1 MSCSGR
7 SSRGASTVVGVIQ
20 QLLLL
25 LLLLGAA
32 STDAQCVG
40 SVSQRL
46 KMSALL
52 DSIYPPWTDGSCL
65 LREPAAEPTK
75 IDDRLPVDWDSLI
88 VQANE
93 TISALPPPSN
103 LTDMADYL
111 LELGADGDSLDTA
124 PTGSDELSA
133 TETGYITSLN
143 KKVFSINV
151 PFDPAYS
158 DRVSAECKRQ
168 SALFFRAYAA
178 SELWALRM
186 HDASAKVGHGILNGN
201 INQYGDFDQCLSI
214 QQTLGSIG
222 DSSAQ
227 AAPLRGRYC
236 MAEVQPTIKP
246 NTRVL
251 KHLFELVQAH
261 GMLKSNLD
269 DPGHRVPRFSTVHW
283 ALCVPAGCTAADVQQ
298 SLGAFL
304 HHYIADTGLQTE
316 VKVHPALCQTK
327 HYIWHEYFTDRTLLV
342 WCAFALYAL
351 LVLSSTLY
359 DLKFQTKAEWFTVFS
374 LIKNTRSI
382 LSFKEE
388 RNDIACLHG
397 IRFLNAMLLLIAHKS
412 MALFFNPYINR
423 TEMSEVLG
431 QPWTVIGRAAA
442 IFTDPFIMFSGFL
455 TTFSFIERLQKGQRV
470 RLHQEYIGRLLR
482 IAPPLGALILI
493 CTFVLPFL
501 GTGPLWNLVVTNHGD
516 ICKQYWWRNM
526 LFIHNYF
533 GFKNMCL
540 THTHH
545 VGIDTELFFVAP
557 LFIYCVWK
565 WPRRG
570 LMGLAAI
577 ALLTTVHRFYVTYSM
592 RLANYVYFGT
602 SVKQLF
608 ETADY
613 MYILPYYRVTVYLM
627 GVMLGYVCSKY
638 KTMQLTE
645 KQMKIGWYISTLSI
659 AVAFFG
665 PAPMG
670 SMHYV
675 YNPLHAASYAAFS
688 PIAWCLFFAWTV
700 FTAHLG
706 YRNWVIDFFS
716 WRGFRIT
723 TRISYAIYLTQF
735 PIFFYNVGRTR
746 SPQYFEF
753 WPAVIFNTNEYLVVF
768 LSSFLLTVL
777 FETPFINVKKLLF
790 SNNRHAKQ
798 AAGGGD
804 GSTSATEPLAAH
816 PAKLDAAPGSSAG
829 GVCPG
834 MMDENE
840 NSRSN
845 GYFECDKSKLN
856 C

>member
-1 MSCSGR
+1 MSCTGR
-7 SSRGASTVVGVIQ
+7 SSRWQIALLAQWI
-20 QLLLL
+20 LLL
-25 LLLLGAA
+25 
-32 STDAQCVG
+32 SPTG
-40 SVSQRL
+40 SVGHCLSGVSHRL
-46 KMSALL
+46 KMATLL
-52 DSIYPPWTDGSCL
+52 DSIYPSWTEGCL
-65 LREPAAEPTK
+65 LRDPTVAKAEDQAP
-75 IDDRLPVDWDSLI
+75 IDEHLPVDWDRLLI
-88 VQANE
+88 SANE
-93 TISALPPPSN
+93 SMPTLQSN

-111 LELGADGDSLDTA
+111 LELADHALDDGI
-124 PTGSDELSA
+124 PTKEELSA
-133 TETGYITSLN
+133 TEAGYITSLN
-143 KKVFSINV
+143 RKMFSINV
-151 PFDPAYS
+151 PFNPAYS
-158 DRVSAECKRQ
+158 DRVSEECKRQ
-168 SALFFRAYAA
+168 SALFFRSYAA
-178 SELWALRM
+178 SQLWALRM
-186 HDASAKVGHGILNGN
+186 HDASAKVGQGILNGN

-214 QQTLGSIG
+214 QQTLHVDGNGRSETI
-222 DSSAQ
+222 
-227 AAPLRGRYC
+227 RGRYC

-246 NTRVL
+246 NTQVL
-251 KHLFELVQAH
+251 KHLFDLIQAH
-261 GMLKSNLD
+261 GMLKSNLN

-283 ALCVPAGCTAADVQQ
+283 ALCVPAGCTAQDIQL
-298 SLGAFL
+298 SLGEFL
-304 HHYIADTGLQTE
+304 RQYVIDTGLETE

-327 HYIWHEYFTDRTLLV
+327 HYIWREYFTDRTMLV
-342 WCAFALYAL
+342 WYGFLLYGL
-351 LVLSSTLY
+351 LVLASTLY
-359 DLKFQTKAEWFTVFS
+359 DLKFQNKVEWFTVFS

-388 RNDIACLHG
+388 RNDIACVHG

-412 MALFFNPYINR
+412 MALFFNPYVNR

-455 TTFSFIERLQKGQRV
+455 TTFSFIERLQKGQKV
-470 RLHQEYIGRLLR
+470 RLPQEYVGRLLR
-482 IAPPLGALILI
+482 IVPPLGALILF
-493 CTFVLPFL
+493 CTFILPFL
-501 GTGPLWNLVVTNHGD
+501 SNGPLWNLVVTNHGD

-545 VGIDTELFFVAP
+545 VGIDTELFFIAP

-570 LMGLAAI
+570 MIGLLTI
-577 ALLTTVHRFYVTYSM
+577 ALITTVHRFYVTYSL

-608 ETADY
+608 ETADF
-613 MYILPYYRVTVYLM
+613 MYTLPYYRVTVYLM
-627 GVMLGYVCSKY
+627 GVMLGYACSKY
-638 KTMQLTE
+638 KTMKLSE
-645 KQMKIGWYISTLSI
+645 KQMKIGWYVSTLSI
-659 AVAFFG
+659 AIAFFG

-706 YRNWVIDFFS
+706 YRNWVIDMFS

-723 TRISYAIYLTQF
+723 TKISYAIYLTQF

-746 SPQYFEF
+746 TPQFFEF

-777 FETPFINVKKLLF
+777 FETPFINVKKMLF
-790 SNNRHAKQ
+790 SSNRHAKC
-798 AAGGGD
+798 AAKT
-804 GSTSATEPLAAH
+804 TSIDEPL
-816 PAKLDAAPGSSAG
+816 KAG
-829 GVCPG
+829 TVCSDI
-834 MMDENE
+834 MDENE

-845 GYFECDKSKLN
+845 RFACDNSKLN
-856 C
+856 G

>member
-1 MSCSGR
+1 MSCTSGSFR
-7 SSRGASTVVGVIQ
+7 WQRALLLPC
-20 QLLLL
+20 LLLL
-25 LLLLGAA
+25 LNLARQC
-32 STDAQCVG
+32 DAQCVG
-40 SVSQRL
+40 GVSHRL

-52 DSIYPPWTDGSCL
+52 DSIYPPW
-65 LREPAAEPTK
+65 PAGCVSRAAGGKSDEQTP
-75 IDDRLPVDWDSLI
+75 IDERLPVDWDSLMI
-88 VQANE
+88 SANE
-93 TISALPPPSN
+93 TAPHQPN
-103 LTDMADYL
+103 LTDTADYL
-111 LELGADGDSLDTA
+111 LDVTVHRELDDSV
-124 PTGSDELSA
+124 PVRDETMSA
-133 TETGYITSLN
+133 SEAGYITSLN
-143 KKVFSINV
+143 RKMFSINV
-151 PFDPAYS
+151 PFNPAYS
-158 DRVSAECKRQ
+158 ERVSEECKHQ
-168 SALFFRAYAA
+168 SALFFRSYAA

-186 HDASAKVGHGILNGN
+186 HDASAKVGQGILNGN
-201 INQYGDFDQCLSI
+201 INQYGDFDQCLNI
-214 QQTLGSIG
+214 QQKLPQG
-222 DSSAQ
+222 DGL
-227 AAPLRGRYC
+227 PTDGETIRGRYC

-246 NTRVL
+246 NTQVL
-251 KHLFELVQAH
+251 KHLFDLIQAH
-261 GMLKSNLD
+261 GMLKSNLN

-283 ALCVPAGCTAADVQQ
+283 ALCVPAGCTANDIQQ
-298 SLGAFL
+298 SLGEFL
-304 HHYIADTGLQTE
+304 RAYVTDTGLQTE

-327 HYIWHEYFTDRTLLV
+327 HYIWHEYFTDRTVLV
-342 WCAFALYAL
+342 WYGFLAYGL
-351 LVLSSTLY
+351 LVLASTLY
-359 DLKFQTKAEWFTVFS
+359 DLKVQKKVEWFTVFS

-388 RNDIACLHG
+388 RNDIACVHG

-412 MALFFNPYINR
+412 MALFFNPYVNR

-455 TTFSFIERLQKGQRV
+455 TTFSFIERLQRGQRV

-482 IAPPLGALILI
+482 IVPPLGALILF

-501 GTGPLWNLVVTNHGD
+501 SNGPLWNLVVTNHGD

-570 LMGLAAI
+570 MIGLLTV
-577 ALLTTVHRFYVTYSM
+577 ALITTVHRFYVTYSL

-613 MYILPYYRVTVYLM
+613 MYTLPYFRVTVYLM
-627 GVMLGYVCSKY
+627 GIMLGYACSKY
-638 KTMQLTE
+638 KTMKLTE

-675 YNPLHAASYAAFS
+675 YDPLHAASYAAFS

-706 YRNWVIDFFS
+706 YRNWVIDMFS

-723 TRISYAIYLTQF
+723 TKISYAIYLTQF

-746 SPQYFEF
+746 TPQFFEF
-753 WPAVIFNTNEYLVVF
+753 WPSVIFNTNEYMVVF
-768 LSSFLLTVL
+768 LASFLLTVL
-777 FETPFINVKKLLF
+777 FETPFINVKKMLF
-790 SNNRHAKQ
+790 SRN
-798 AAGGGD
+798 
-804 GSTSATEPLAAH
+804 
-816 PAKLDAAPGSSAG
+816 GSSSSNVTKAEG
-829 GVCPG
+829 GRLSMDEASLTAHRTTTPLKTTSSD
-834 MMDENE
+834 MMVDENE
-840 NSRSN
+840 NSSRSSDR
-845 GYFECDKSKLN
+845 FVSKLN
-856 C
+856 G